1 MSEDATDHA
10 FNRSLGERGV
20 IATVLLAVLMVAPMA
35 VTQEN
40 EASGEEEI
48 PPQTID
54 AVVSCVI
61 CHGTK
66 GEGKKALGA
75 PRIGGL
81 SDWYLARQLEYF
93 RQSTRGTSE
102 DDVYGTQMRA
112 MALALEDM
120 NELEAM
126 AHYFSTLS
134 PSPAPETISADAD
147 AERGK
152 ELYAVC
158 AACHGQD
165 AGGNEA
171 LNAPSLRGQH
181 DWYLIRQLENYQNGL
196 RGTNSADEFGA
207 QMVPIV
213 KSLDGENDFIDIVA
227 YINSLD

>member
-1 MSEDATDHA
+1 MSENATDHA
-10 FNRSLGERGV
+10 FNRKLGERGV
-20 IATVLLAVLMVAPMA
+20 IATVLFAFLMVAPVA
-35 VTQEN
+35 VAQES

-48 PPQTID
+48 PPQTIG

-61 CHGTK
+61 CHGTN
-66 GEGKKALGA
+66 GEGKEALGA

-81 SDWYLARQLEYF
+81 SEWYLARQLEYF
-93 RQSTRGTSE
+93 RESTRGTSE
-102 DDVYGTQMRA
+102 DDVFGTQMRA

-120 NELEAM
+120 NEIEAM
-126 AHYFSTLS
+126 ARYFSSLS
-134 PSPAPETISADAD
+134 PPPAPETISGD

-152 ELYAVC
+152 ELYGVC

-165 AGGNEA
+165 AAGNEA
-171 LNAPSLRGQH
+171 LNAPSLRGQS

-196 RGTNSADEFGA
+196 RGANSADQFGA

-213 KSLDGENDFIDIVA
+213 KTLDGEDDFIDIVA

>member
-1 MSEDATDHA
+1 MSKDATDHVPG
-10 FNRSLGERGV
+10 RSLGERGV
-20 IATVLLAVLMVAPMA
+20 VATALLAVLMVAPMA
-35 VTQEN
+35 VAQEN

-48 PPQTID
+48 PPQTIG

-61 CHGTK
+61 CHGTE

-81 SDWYLARQLEYF
+81 SESYLARQLAYF

-102 DDVYGTQMRA
+102 DDIYGTQMRA

-134 PSPAPETISADAD
+134 PSPAPETISADV
-147 AERGK
+147 ERGK

-196 RGTNSADEFGA
+196 RGANPADEFGA

-213 KSLDGENDFIDIVA
+213 KSLDGENDIIDIVA